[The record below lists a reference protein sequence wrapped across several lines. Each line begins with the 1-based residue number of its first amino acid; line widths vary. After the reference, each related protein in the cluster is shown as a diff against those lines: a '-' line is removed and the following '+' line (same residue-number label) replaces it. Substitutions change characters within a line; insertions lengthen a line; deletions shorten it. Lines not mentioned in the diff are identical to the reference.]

1 MSRSSA
7 SSVSMKKNKVM
18 PACKHCENLKLPSAH
33 WLRSLEGTI
42 ACPVLLATECRYCHI
57 TGHTVKS
64 CPELAS
70 KNKPLSKPVFA
81 PVHREKKVTRDNA
94 ANRDFRV
101 LQEADTDSDEESG
114 RVFPEEKVVA
124 WNGKPSFANV
134 LRTTPRSTPCS
145 IVPMQE
151 DEEVV
156 YPSSP
161 LSPPPFQPYLSHI
174 ASTYAGKSWA
184 DMSDSDDE
192 F

>member
-1 MSRSSA
+1 
-7 SSVSMKKNKVM
+7 MKKTAVM

-33 WLRSLEGTI
+33 WLRSLGGTI

-70 KNKPLSKPVFA
+70 KNSRPVPTTRTLFA
-81 PVHREKKVTRDNA
+81 KNKVVAAAASRDNA

-101 LQEADTDSDEESG
+101 LQEVDTDSDEESG
-114 RVFPEEKVVA
+114 RVFPEEKVAA

-134 LRTTPRSTPCS
+134 LMTTRSIAPP
-145 IVPMQE
+145 IQ
-151 DEEVV
+151 EEVV

-161 LSPPPFQPYLSHI
+161 LSPPPFQPYFSHI
-174 ASTYAGKSWA
+174 ASAYAGKSWA
-184 DMSDSDDE
+184 DMSDDSDDE

>member
-1 MSRSSA
+1 
-7 SSVSMKKNKVM
+7 MKKTAVM
-18 PACKHCENLKLPSAH
+18 PACKHCENLKLPSVH

-70 KNKPLSKPVFA
+70 KNKTLSKPVFA
-81 PVHREKKVTRDNA
+81 PVHREKKVVA
-94 ANRDFRV
+94 AAAAAAASRDFRV
-101 LQEADTDSDEESG
+101 LQEADTDSDEESA
-114 RVFPEEKVVA
+114 RVFPEEKVVVA

-134 LRTTPRSTPCS
+134 LMTTRSTTPSSIPRS
-145 IVPMQE
+145 IVPMQ
-151 DEEVV
+151 EEVV

-174 ASTYAGKSWA
+174 ASAYAGKSWA
-184 DMSDSDDE
+184 DMSDDE